1 MNFDISFERLMK
13 LEFSGEKNAL
23 HWNSGEKD
31 ITFMGIYRYAQPN
44 WCGWVEIDKYL
55 KMYNLYNI
63 KEAKLKK
70 EVLQDLS
77 VKFYRNSELKE
88 QVKAFYKKEFWD
100 KFWGDKIF
108 NFDIANLIFIFGV
121 NVGIKTAIKKAQEVV
136 GTENDGIVGNI
147 TLKALNG
154 FSPLKFV
161 QEYKRLQIAYYTQ
174 LAKANSKY
182 ERFFQGWLNRV
193 KNS

>member
-63 KEAKLKK
+63 
-70 EVLQDLS
+70 
-77 VKFYRNSELKE
+77 
-88 QVKAFYKKEFWD
+88 
-100 KFWGDKIF
+100 
-108 NFDIANLIFIFGV
+108 
-121 NVGIKTAIKKAQEVV
+121 
-136 GTENDGIVGNI
+136 
-147 TLKALNG
+147 
-154 FSPLKFV
+154 
-161 QEYKRLQIAYYTQ
+161 
-174 LAKANSKY
+174 
-182 ERFFQGWLNRV
+182 
-193 KNS
+193 